1 MQKNINAFNLLGIAT
16 DRNGKPINEKYFDS
30 QEAENMDEKI
40 IQKYMNTIK
49 YCSIQKDKIKTSNLP
64 KEEKEKKIEEFNAH
78 IKLFQAAFEEVK
90 SFERRKKY
98 VKQWERHVRRIDEK
112 KNLNKPYIK
121 DLNNSINMLIKNGAN
136 KNIPLINKEIENS
149 QEQQKKIVHGFFIL
163 NRNKNGEEERYIVED
178 DIYGKIEYLGYFLY
192 ENAEN
197 KRERLG
203 KYLLTIGNEEIEFF
217 YKNGFN
223 IRGKNPEGI
232 SSLQEAKILKNVL
245 EKNPNIK
252 RILLE
257 IIKKELQNMPKKDIV
272 NVGKIK
278 RQINSILQEKTR
290 RRKNCN

>member
-16 DRNGKPINEKYFDS
+16 DRNGKAINKKYLDKQEEK
-30 QEAENMDEKI
+30 NMNKKI

-136 KNIPLINKEIENS
+136 KNIPLINKEIEILS
-149 QEQQKKIVHGFFIL
+149 ALFIL

-223 IRGKNPEGI
+223 IRGKNPEDI